1 MQKLADEEEA
11 REMLVEAGAI
21 EVRPLSTKHVS
32 LRLFSNKLVFPSYDL

>member
-21 EVRPLSTKHVS
+21 EVRPLKIYGV
-32 LRLFSNKLVFPSYDL
+32 